1 MNIDINRILQISDE
15 LGFKEISSKL
25 SKIVV
30 KQNTTDCPL
39 VLPLVGEFS
48 SGKTTLINSLTDSH
62 ALETATKPTTATIF
76 EVHFGAA
83 ESKAVVLDENGQ
95 STEVSDIAT
104 LKNSELADKPVVTV
118 FDTSAKVPSSI
129 VLVDTPGLSSPDPR
143 HRQILIDFLPQ
154 ADAVLLVADI
164 NAQLTRSLT
173 EFVKTMS
180 LTNKQLYLV
189 LTKTDT
195 KSKTEVEASRKYLED
210 NLHINKDNIVCVSA
224 EKGDIVELIK
234 LFDMIQKDK
243 AQILAKV
250 NEQRLCT
257 IIKELVARIDE
268 LLNTPDNED
277 EMQNQ
282 IAQKKLELNKI
293 QRKINNA
300 IEAAKGEIEEAQ
312 RNTSRTFEDTI
323 SDRLENLVSG
333 KSNDFDNEALS
344 SINGTASLILNQYK
358 DNVCRILHAYATKST
373 EDGVDTSM
381 LDNVDI
387 SSLTIKGLSYNLDL
401 NSLGHEYDGYI
412 STGVKAAAAVAVVAA
427 AVATAGAAGA
437 AAGTASAGTAGSAV
451 AGTATAGTAGTTAA
465 TLATATSV
473 ADTATDVGSMVLTG
487 KLLSRMEKAEKVVSK
502 VSKQYEMIENVE
514 DQIQQK
520 VASNGLVRSMV
531 GFFTDKAM
539 GKPQRRRAIHNYMDD
554 TLMPQFNSQ
563 LQRMT
568 TTVVDSVR
576 QVLNQSAE
584 NTIAEMTNAIDN
596 LRQAQKQQKEDYQ
609 RRISTLRDYKN
620 ELALI

>member
-118 FDTSAKVPSSI
+118 FDTSTKVPSSI

-143 HRQILIDFLPQ
+143 HRQTLIDFLPQ

-180 LTNKQLYLV
+180 LTNKQLFLI

-195 KSKTEVEASRKYLED
+195 KSKAEVEASRKYIED
-210 NLHINKDNIVCVSA
+210 NLHVGRNNIVCVSA
-224 EKGDIVELIK
+224 EENNIGELLN
-234 LFDMIQKDK
+234 LFGIIQKDK

-250 NEQRLCT
+250 NEQR
-257 IIKELVARIDE
+257 ISMIVKEMLARIDE
-268 LLNTPDNED
+268 LLNAPNSDD
-277 EMQNQ
+277 AIRDQ
-282 IAQKKLELNKI
+282 IAQKKLELNKV
-293 QRKINNA
+293 QRKIDNVV
-300 IEAAKGEIEEAQ
+300 EAAKEEIEDAQ
-312 RNTSRTFEDTI
+312 RDCSSKFEDTI
-323 SDRLENLVSG
+323 SERLESLVSG
-333 KSNDFDNEALS
+333 KSNDFDTEALSTINGVASLILSEYKDQVSKTLHVHAAKSTGDGIDLSALS
-344 SINGTASLILNQYK
+344 SI
-358 DNVCRILHAYATKST
+358 DV
-373 EDGVDTSM
+373 
-381 LDNVDI
+381 
-387 SSLTIKGLSYNLDL
+387 SSLSIKGLSYNLDL

-412 STGVKAAAAVAVVAA
+412 STGVKVAAAAAVVAA
-427 AVATAGAAGA
+427 TVATAGAAAGA
-437 AAGTASAGTAGSAV
+437 
-451 AGTATAGTAGTTAA
+451 AGTATAGATGTAAAGTAEASAA
-465 TLATATSV
+465 TIATATSV
-473 ADTATDVGSMVLTG
+473 ADTATDVGSMVVTS
-487 KLLSRMEKAEKVVSK
+487 KLLSRLNKAEKVVSN
-502 VSKQYEMIENVE
+502 VSKKYEMIENTE
-514 DQIQQK
+514 EKIQQK
-520 VASNGLVRSMV
+520 VTSKGLVSSMV

-539 GKPQRRRAIHNYMDD
+539 GKPQRRRAIHNYMHD

-563 LQRMT
+563 LKHMT
-568 TTVVDSVR
+568 SVVVDSVR
-576 QVLNQSAE
+576 QSVIQGAESAM
-584 NTIAEMTNAIDN
+584 TEMTNAIN
-596 LRQAQKQQKEDYQ
+596 SLRETQKKHEDEYQ
-609 RRISTLRDYKN
+609 RRMATLRDYKN

>member
-1 MNIDINRILQISDE
+1 MNIDINRILQISNE

-25 SKIVV
+25 SKMVV

-76 EVHFGAA
+76 AVHFGAA

-195 KSKTEVEASRKYLED
+195 KSKAEVEASRKYIED
-210 NLHINKDNIVCVSA
+210 NLHVDRNNIVCVSA
-224 EKGDIVELIK
+224 EKNDIGELLN
-234 LFDMIQKDK
+234 LFGVIQKDK

-250 NEQRLCT
+250 NEQR
-257 IIKELVARIDE
+257 ISMIVKEMLARIDE
-268 LLNTPDNED
+268 LLNTPNSDD
-277 EMQNQ
+277 AIRDQ
-282 IAQKKLELNKI
+282 IAQKKLELNKV
-293 QRKINNA
+293 QRKIDNV
-300 IEAAKGEIEEAQ
+300 IEAAKGEIEDAQ
-312 RNTSRTFEDTI
+312 RDFSRKFEDTI
-323 SDRLENLVSG
+323 SERLESLVSG
-333 KSNDFDNEALS
+333 KSNDFDAEALS
-344 SINGTASLILNQYK
+344 AINGVASLILSEYRDQVSK
-358 DNVCRILHAYATKST
+358 TLHAHAAKST
-373 EDGVDTSM
+373 EDGIDLSALSSIDV
-381 LDNVDI
+381 
-387 SSLTIKGLSYNLDL
+387 SSLSIKGLSYNLEL

-412 STGVKAAAAVAVVAA
+412 STGVKVAAAAAVVAA
-427 AVATAGAAGA
+427 TVATAGAAAGA
-437 AAGTASAGTAGSAV
+437 
-451 AGTATAGTAGTTAA
+451 AGTATAGAAGTAAAGTAEASAA
-465 TLATATSV
+465 TIATATSV
-473 ADTATDVGSMVLTG
+473 ADTATDVGSMVVTS
-487 KLLSRMEKAEKVVSK
+487 KLLSRLNKAEKVVSN
-502 VSKQYEMIENVE
+502 VSKKYEMIENTE
-514 DQIQQK
+514 EKIQQK
-520 VASNGLVRSMV
+520 VTSKGLVSSMV

-539 GKPQRRRAIHNYMDD
+539 GKPQRRRVIHNYMDD

-563 LQRMT
+563 LKHMT
-568 TTVVDSVR
+568 SAVVDSVR
-576 QVLNQSAE
+576 QSVIQGAESAM
-584 NTIAEMTNAIDN
+584 TEMTNAIN
-596 LRQAQKQQKEDYQ
+596 SLRETQKKHEDEYQ
-609 RRISTLRDYKN
+609 RRMATLRDYKN